1 MVSERLFGI
10 GGVRQLQRVGD
21 VLFPDVKPRSALPV
35 KAVKKSGENKK
46 QHEMDSF
53 LLFVIKKCVHYVS
66 VYKINL

>member
-1 MVSERLFGI
+1 MWQMCFFS
-10 GGVRQLQRVGD
+10 
-21 VLFPDVKPRSALPV
+21 DVKPRSALPV

-46 QHEMDSF
+46 RHEMDSF